1 MDNPHYKLKHLLA
14 GYIAVSILLAAVV
27 SGIIIAKKYRD
38 SVFATLKNLQTAEQN
53 LFRMK
58 EAIEDIDKTITEAI
72 MIMPDIFKKKTAEEL
87 MYIRVDEL
95 KSRFRDAEVSITN
108 IEYKGNEI
116 NMTIGIKAGK
126 MKDYTAFVNN
136 VGYLQ
141 SLKFP
146 FFSINAVSLF
156 QSQDKIS
163 VSYEIKGTLKTLKD
177 SRSYKD

>member
-1 MDNPHYKLKHLLA
+1 MNNKRYKLKHLLTA
-14 GYIAVSILLAAVV
+14 YIAVSILLIAVV
-27 SGIIIAKKYRD
+27 SGIIVAKKYGD
-38 SVFATLKNLQTAEQN
+38 SAFATLKSLQTAKQN
-53 LFRMK
+53 VFSMR
-58 EAIEDIDKTITEAI
+58 EAIEDIDKTIAEAK
-72 MIMPDIFKKKTAEEL
+72 MILPDAFNKKTAEEL
-87 MYIRVDEL
+87 MYIRIDEL

-116 NMTIGIKAGK
+116 SMPVGIKANK

-136 VGYLQ
+136 IGYLQ

-146 FFSINAVSLF
+146 FFFISSVAVF
-156 QSQDKIS
+156 QSQDKTS